1 MSSSGQN
8 GLEIRAMVKGTL
20 RAGGLHVAGTSI
32 QSALLWPEG
41 PLVLRAHLLDAFG
54 KEHRAVLRLLRQ

>member
-1 MSSSGQN
+1 
-8 GLEIRAMVKGTL
+8 MVKGTL

-32 QSALLWPEG
+32 QTALLWPEG

-54 KEHRAVLRLLRQ
+54 KEHRAALRLLRQ